1 MSAPE
6 DKVTSKR
13 NRPSEHTPPGDT
25 KKNKVEKCV
34 TCKKDASIDAIE
46 CQWCANW
53 EHKVCANINTNEYLI
68 LDSVSA
74 NIMFFCSTCIGKVP
88 IALTTYDANLK
99 IDSLEQKVTQLCDTN
114 TRLGSQLQT
123 IEGTLSTLE
132 KKIQQQIE
140 SPEMPMSTEE
150 PKKQFSSFM
159 SSFMNEEK
167 EKEKRRLN
175 LIIHN
180 TEESADTNSSVR
192 KEHDINIV
200 DSILKQYLEISTK
213 IEKAIRLGKRT
224 DKPSSVKPRL
234 LKITV
239 SSELDKA
246 KILRSCTRLSRHEN
260 PPEIQKLFITPD
272 LTPREQEVNKKL
284 RAELKELNKE
294 GNLYRIKNGKIIRR
308 VHQK

>member
-1 MSAPE
+1 M
-6 DKVTSKR
+6 
-13 NRPSEHTPPGDT
+13 
-25 KKNKVEKCV
+25 
-34 TCKKDASIDAIE
+34 
-46 CQWCANW
+46 
-53 EHKVCANINTNEYLI
+53 
-68 LDSVSA
+68 
-74 NIMFFCSTCIGKVP
+74 
-88 IALTTYDANLK
+88 
-99 IDSLEQKVTQLCDTN
+99 
-114 TRLGSQLQT
+114 
-123 IEGTLSTLE
+123 
-132 KKIQQQIE
+132 
-140 SPEMPMSTEE
+140 
-150 PKKQFSSFM
+150 
-159 SSFMNEEK
+159 
-167 EKEKRRLN
+167 
-175 LIIHN
+175 
-180 TEESADTNSSVR
+180 SSVR